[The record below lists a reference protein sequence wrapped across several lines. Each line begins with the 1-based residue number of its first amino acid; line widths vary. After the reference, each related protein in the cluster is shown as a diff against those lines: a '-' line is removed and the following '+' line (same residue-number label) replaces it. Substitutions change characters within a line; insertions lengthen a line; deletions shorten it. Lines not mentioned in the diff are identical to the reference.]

1 MRNRDRD
8 ISFFDYPPTFAADE
22 FDAVTERR
30 PSRVRVICIALAVT
44 AALGLLALPALAI
57 PGSTQNPDG
66 SWTGPNGEDLGG
78 GDPNYNPEPPKPE
91 PKQSHEG
98 EPTGVLQ
105 CGCGY
110 VVILRE
116 GVSKAAAREACER
129 AVPVTKECAK

>member
-1 MRNRDRD
+1 MN
-8 ISFFDYPPTFAADE
+8 TFYGNKYKDQCSLDLAQIDL
-22 FDAVTERR
+22 TPRPR
-30 PSRVRVICIALAVT
+30 PSVLPRIALALVI
-44 AALGLLALPALAI
+44 ALLALPALAI

-98 EPTGVLQ
+98 APTGVMQ

-110 VVILRE
+110 VVILRD
-116 GVSKAAAREACER
+116 GQSKAAAKRACEA
-129 AVPVTKECAK
+129 AVPAKKECAK

>member
-1 MRNRDRD
+1 MKIRNRDRD
-8 ISFFDYPPTFAADE
+8 HSFFDYPPTYAADE
-22 FDAVTERR
+22 FDAVTESR

-78 GDPNYNPEPPKPE
+78 GNPPSKPE
-91 PKQSHEG
+91 PRHSHEG
-98 EPTGVLQ
+98 EPTGVMR

-110 VVILRE
+110 VVILRD
-116 GVSKAAAREACER
+116 GQSKAAAERACEA
-129 AVPVTKECAK
+129 AVPAKKECAK